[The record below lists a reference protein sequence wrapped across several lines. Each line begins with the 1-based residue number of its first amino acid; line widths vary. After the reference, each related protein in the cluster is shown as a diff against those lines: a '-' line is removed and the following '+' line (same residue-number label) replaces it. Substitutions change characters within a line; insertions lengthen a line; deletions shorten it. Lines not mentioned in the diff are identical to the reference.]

1 MEPQLTMM
9 RANVAVSIFDPLA
22 LLILPTLLLAA
33 SLAIPLIELPPGHCC
48 VLTPMIVICVLPTTK
63 TLTYEAKLLHANV
76 CRVETVIA
84 VVETVIT
91 PCTDLVWDVALRAA
105 LGKKTVDRIR
115 PTSTASMGMT
125 RALVTS

>member
-9 RANVAVSIFDPLA
+9 RASAAVSIFNPLA

-48 VLTPMIVICVLPTTK
+48 VLTPMIVIRVLPTTK
-63 TLTYEAKLLHANV
+63 TLTYEAKRCLATILLHADV

-91 PCTDLVWDVALRAA
+91 QCTDLVWDIALRAA
-105 LGKKTVDRIR
+105 LGKKTVD
-115 PTSTASMGMT
+115 
-125 RALVTS
+125 